1 MMYKI
6 LIILIQLMD
15 KLIIYKCIIKQ
26 IMIKLILLIQP

>member
-6 LIILIQLMD
+6 LIILIHLMD